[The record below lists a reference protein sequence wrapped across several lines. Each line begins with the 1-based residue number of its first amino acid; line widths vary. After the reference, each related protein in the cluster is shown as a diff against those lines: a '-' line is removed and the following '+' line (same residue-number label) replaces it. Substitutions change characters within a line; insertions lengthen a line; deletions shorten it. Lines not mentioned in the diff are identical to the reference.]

1 MHTATPAHPV
11 SRLAAALLGALA
23 LGACSTP
30 SPERPTTAGL
40 TAHERALA
48 EQEFRLPDE
57 DSDFERKGH
66 GAGAMGAFLAEIDQR
81 ARAWNNLKLTA
92 ATSTDRQ
99 RLAALE
105 REVVELA
112 RKRVDDLIEEL
123 QQGPLRN
130 RSIAAMGLGFSRD
143 PRGIGPLLAALV
155 DPEDA
160 VVENALVALGF
171 QASKD
176 TELAPLAA
184 LLETSSNER
193 LRINAAYALQR
204 TIAAGARDPE
214 ILPALRGALADPE
227 GGVRASAALSLSVHG
242 DGESVDAFGDMLFD
256 RVNFAA
262 LAAASALARV
272 GNEVPATRSKAARY
286 LADAYGKSSG
296 ARRRTLQREL
306 IVLSGMNLG
315 EDAAAGRDWALRVQ

>member
-1 MHTATPAHPV
+1 MHTATTAQIRP
-11 SRLAAALLGALA
+11 LFAAAMSFALVLGS
-23 LGACSTP
+23 CSTP
-30 SPERPTTAGL
+30 NPERPTTTGL

-48 EQEFRLPDE
+48 ERDFTLPPE
-57 DSDFERKGH
+57 DSNLEREGL
-66 GAGAMGAFLAEIDQR
+66 GDGAMGAFLADIDQR

-92 ATSTDRQ
+92 RTSADRQ
-99 RLAALE
+99 KLSALE

-112 RKRVDDLIEEL
+112 RKRVDDLIVEL
-123 QQGPLRN
+123 QQGPVRN
-130 RSIAAMGLGFSRD
+130 RSIAAMGLGFSKD
-143 PRGIGPLLAALV
+143 PRALGPLLAALV

-176 TELAPLAA
+176 TALAPLAA
-184 LLETSSNER
+184 LLESSSNER
-193 LRINAAYALQR
+193 VRVNAAYALQR

-214 ILPALRGALADPE
+214 VLPALRGALADPE

-242 DGESVDAFGDMLFD
+242 DAESVDAFGDMLFD
-256 RVNFAA
+256 EVNFAA
-262 LAAASALARV
+262 LAAASALARL
-272 GNEVPATRSKAARY
+272 GNEAPATRSKAARY

-296 ARRRTLQREL
+296 ARRLTLQREL

-315 EDAAAGRDWALRVQ
+315 EDPKAWLDWALRVQ